1 MLTQFYDLQRLL
13 GATFSMEEEEEEA
26 KYHPLTRFALMA
38 LARKKRGIEGGGEAE
53 SGSNRLQRE
62 LSPQESRSSADE
74 GWESQASS
82 GVWGP
87 KLRSSQHTWKVPDD
101 AVSRLFIPIYLCVRD
116 FRSQNS
122 ARARKERAFVLSSL
136 ECIDSSVCDRVL
148 WVRQNVSL
156 SGTGKLNCGQG
167 MLPKIRIEKNVI

>member
-1 MLTQFYDLQRLL
+1 MDGPRGQSYEDWIRPFTGVVCTCVDFLDVPYDKIFNQVAIQNPRLFLGSQTKEIITKQTRRKTQ
-13 GATFSMEEEEEEA
+13 
-26 KYHPLTRFALMA
+26 
-38 LARKKRGIEGGGEAE
+38 
-53 SGSNRLQRE
+53 
-62 LSPQESRSSADE
+62 
-74 GWESQASS
+74 
-82 GVWGP
+82 
-87 KLRSSQHTWKVPDD
+87 DD

-167 MLPKIRIEKNVI
+167 MLPKIRMEKNVI